1 MQLMVS
7 GSESD
12 MQDED
17 VLSKKRRNANKT
29 GEGRICIGLET

>member
-29 GEGRICIGLET
+29 AGRQGLYGA

>member
-29 GEGRICIGLET
+29 EGGQDLYGA